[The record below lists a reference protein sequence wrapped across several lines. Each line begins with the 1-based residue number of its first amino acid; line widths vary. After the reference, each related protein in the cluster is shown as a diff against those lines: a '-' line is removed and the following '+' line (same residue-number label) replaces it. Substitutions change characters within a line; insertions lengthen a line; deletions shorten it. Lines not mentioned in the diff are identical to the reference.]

1 MLLAKIP
8 PGHTKGK
15 WARCMLSIRI
25 RQLREFD
32 LVDFIEFAKVDTLLE
47 NYLLFLKSAIDQYC
61 EISAKYS

>member
-1 MLLAKIP
+1 
-8 PGHTKGK
+8 
-15 WARCMLSIRI
+15 MLSIRI
-25 RQLREFD
+25 RQWREFD